1 MNSNTMSID
10 KIDFDVGNFLNPLHK
25 HKHLKWRVEIGQ
37 GEERSRRWSKDN
49 RCTLADRVSSLEEQF
64 IGWSHLNVSETICP
78 GHRCSPSV
86 CEWH

>member
-37 GEERSRRWSKDN
+37 GEEP
-49 RCTLADRVSSLEEQF
+49 VVEQRQQMHF
-64 IGWSHLNVSETICP
+64 G
-78 GHRCSPSV
+78 R
-86 CEWH
+86 